1 MPERAAEAVPAEET
15 RRRRLLQPRR
25 VEPRSRSPAAPPGGP
40 PVLRLLPRASSS
52 PPPDAPAPLAQAIRT
67 PGPGQPL
74 PAQVREPLGGS
85 LGVDL
90 SPVRVHTDPGA
101 AAAADAIPA
110 RAFAYGTDIFLGRGE
125 RPADLPLV
133 AHEVTHVVQ
142 QQQTGSAVQ
151 PYTADGDS
159 LEREADRTATAVTHG
174 EPAVVAGRTG
184 GPQVQGQFGEWVED
198 KIWGLL
204 ERYAPV
210 LVPIIRQG
218 FFSWLTEKITAA
230 VEAML
235 DTLMKPVRAVTG
247 IIESLSTHFTNLVQ
261 WIREA
266 AGKIARGD
274 CSSITEAAQKIQ
286 DVISGLAAPII
297 DRVKEWAEKVK
308 GFFVDIWEKV
318 GAPIWDFLKEVGGAI
333 WDTIKDIASWIWEK
347 TKPVRDWLGRAW
359 KWIKDKLGIGEGPE
373 GQNGILQWVQDKA
386 GEAWKVIKAKLEPY
400 KKQILIVAGVIIAIT
415 AGPIIAVAA
424 AAGGIIFGVRW
435 IAQHLR
441 TRGSVLDQRSV
452 LEREVIPRIMG
463 AVNGLTSK
471 LNEIAASLTDKFG
484 AIVGGL
490 GKLAGQLAGSII
502 SFLVGLVNWLI
513 EKFKALLQW
522 ATEKVQGIADWV
534 KSALERLRAFLQPVL
549 DFIQWIGSVI
559 ADIWNLVSGFV
570 KRIWNKIPA
579 CIKDPVI
586 DFLINQILKRIP
598 IFSKLVQVKNIWEKL
613 KDGAMTVIRAI
624 FVKWDLKAAV
634 YAVFDLVLTILDI
647 PKQLVMSIYAKARK
661 AWDEIVKDPLAF
673 LKNILFAL
681 FQGFTQFFGNILTH
695 LWNGVINWF
704 KGVLGAA
711 KIEVPSEFT
720 LGAVIKFVI
729 SILGITVDK
738 IFEIVEKKTRPGIAA
753 TLKKVWR
760 TLTGAWEWVVIAMD
774 KGPAGLWEKLKEHA
788 TGMLDALIGSLVDW
802 AVKKIITVASPR
814 LLAALNP
821 IGAIINAIL
830 AAWAAIQTAGQY
842 IRNVLEIVDK
852 VLDTALELAAGKI
865 ETAANYVEQALAS
878 AIPIAI
884 GFLVN
889 FLRLGD
895 LPERIHEMVE
905 KLQKKVEE
913 ALEKLIDKA
922 LAAGRAILDRLGIGG
937 AGKADVEFGAD
948 GETHH
953 VYLEGEKGSA
963 RLMVSSTPLTVG
975 QKLDEFAGLAPKL
988 PRPRDRDEATKEIAA
1003 LRKTAQSA
1011 NELDTGPD
1019 PKTLD
1024 YLGKVAAGFKKL
1036 FTFFGHPTAPE
1047 TKLTFSG
1054 TGHGEVAHAEPLTR
1068 KPDPN
1073 FPPSASTSAALSGE
1087 ARMVRAN
1094 AYESKWVK
1102 MHLVHFD
1109 LGGPNQATNF
1119 APGSKSAN
1127 ATMYQQHESQI
1138 IDLLKQA
1145 DPQANIK
1152 EGQRV
1157 MWYDVKVKYLSGV
1170 DADFADY
1177 VELSWGDIPEPGKKT
1192 TRISGKQIPS
1202 DKPLPGEEITVSNL
1216 NKDGARRLEYIGGL
1230 PGPLAAAVA
1239 QGRSSKMSTP
1249 QDVAAAARAV
1259 GFGGMTDDAVVKL
1272 IESLQTSGSVRF

>member
-1 MPERAAEAVPAEET
+1 MPERAAETTQAEET
-15 RRRRLLQPRR
+15 GRKRLLRPRQP
-25 VEPRSRSPAAPPGGP
+25 EPRNRNPAAPLAGPPRLRLVPRVTGGGP
-40 PVLRLLPRASSS
+40 PN
-52 PPPDAPAPLAQAIRT
+52 APAPVAQAIRS

-74 PAQVREPLGGS
+74 PAQVREPLMGS
-85 LGVDL
+85 LQVDL
-90 SPVRVHTDPGA
+90 TGVRVHTDPSA
-101 AAAADAIPA
+101 AAAADALPA
-110 RAFAYGTDIFLGRGE
+110 RAFAYGTDIFLAKGE
-125 RPADLPLV
+125 RVSDLPLI

-142 QQQTGSAVQ
+142 QQGGSTVQ
-151 PYTADGDS
+151 PYTSGGDS
-159 LEREADRTATAVTHG
+159 FEREADRTATAVSHG
-174 EPAVVAGRTG
+174 EPAEVAGHTG
-184 GPQVQGQFGEWVED
+184 GPQVQGQFGEWIED
-198 KIWGLL
+198 KIWDLL

-218 FFSWLTEKITAA
+218 FFNWLTEKITAA
-230 VEAML
+230 IEAML

-318 GAPIWDFLKEVGGAI
+318 GAPIWDFLKQVGGTI

-359 KWIKDKLGIGEGPE
+359 RWIKDKLGIGEGPE
-373 GQNGILQWVQDKA
+373 GQNGILQWVQEKA
-386 GEAWKVIKAKLEPY
+386 GQAWNAIKAKLEPY
-400 KKQILIVAGVIIAIT
+400 KKQIMIVAGVIIAIT

-424 AAGGIIFGVRW
+424 AAAGIVLGVRW

-452 LEREVIPRIMG
+452 LEREVIPTIMR
-463 AVNGLTSK
+463 AVNGLTAK
-471 LNEIAASLTDKFG
+471 LNEIAATLTEKFG

-502 SFLVGLVNWLI
+502 SFFVGFVNWLI

-522 ATEKVQGIADWV
+522 ATQKVQAIADWV
-534 KSALERLRAFLQPVL
+534 KTALQRLKSFLEPVF
-549 DFIQWIGSVI
+549 DFIKWIGSVI

-598 IFSKLVQVKNIWEKL
+598 IFSKLVQVKNIWDKL
-613 KDGAMTVIRAI
+613 KNGALAVIRAI
-624 FVKWDLKAAV
+624 FVKWDLKAAI
-634 YAVFDLVLTILDI
+634 YAVFDLVLVVLDI

-661 AWDEIVKDPLAF
+661 AWDEIVKDPLGF
-673 LKNILFAL
+673 LTNILRAL
-681 FQGFTQFFGNILTH
+681 WQGFSQFFGNILTH
-695 LWNGVINWF
+695 LWNGVVSWF

-711 KIEVPSEFT
+711 GIEFPSE
-720 LGAVIKFVI
+720 LSVGSVLKFVI

-738 IFEIVEKKTRPGIAA
+738 IFDIVERKTRPGIAA

-760 TLTGAWEWVVIAMD
+760 TLTGAWEWVVIAME

-788 TGMLDALIGSLVDW
+788 TGILDALIGSLVDW
-802 AVKKIITVASPR
+802 AVKKIITIASPR

-821 IGAIINAIL
+821 VGAIINAIL

-852 VLDTALELAAGKI
+852 VLDTALELAAGAIK
-865 ETAANYVEQALAS
+865 TAAGYVEQALAA

-922 LAAGRAILDRLGIGG
+922 LAVGRAILERLGVGG
-937 AGKADVEFGAD
+937 PAKEEVTFGVNGATHRLYSEGEEAFEEIWLESDKKTAADWLTFFENDPQHLPALPRAEDAAETRANIKEARALLKKRRDDKKQPLSSFADV
-948 GETHH
+948 
-953 VYLEGEKGSA
+953 
-963 RLMVSSTPLTVG
+963 
-975 QKLDEFAGLAPKL
+975 
-988 PRPRDRDEATKEIAA
+988 
-1003 LRKTAQSA
+1003 
-1011 NELDTGPD
+1011 
-1019 PKTLD
+1019 
-1024 YLGKVAAGFKKL
+1024 FKKL
-1036 FTFFGHPTAPE
+1036 FQMFGHPSVPP
-1047 TKLTFSG
+1047 TKLKFTARKALG
-1054 TGHGEVAHAEPLTR
+1054 KTTGFKAEAAPLTLKFDPGE
-1068 KPDPN
+1068 KPS
-1073 FPPSASTSAALSGE
+1073 SATTADLPDWD
-1087 ARMVRAN
+1087 RAQRLN
-1094 AYESKWVK
+1094 EKVKDQWVK
-1102 MHLVHFD
+1102 MHLIHFD
-1109 LGGPNQATNF
+1109 LGGPDESKNF
-1119 APGSKSAN
+1119 TPGTKSAN
-1127 ATMYQQHESQI
+1127 TGMYNNAEKNVIGALTSAVAVGK
-1138 IDLLKQA
+1138 KQ
-1145 DPQANIK
+1145 
-1152 EGQRV
+1152 
-1157 MWYDVKVKYLSGV
+1157 MWYSVQVTAHPDDDEAFAADVAV
-1170 DADFADY
+1170 
-1177 VELSWGDIPEPGKKT
+1177 SWGDWNATKNQRGSQTDARSFRSDPPDAVSLSRDSVSLLKRIGKLPPEYASVVYAAQYS
-1192 TRISGKQIPS
+1192 SGNFKDVDDIIDRVQ
-1202 DKPLPGEEITVSNL
+1202 TVRPRFADLADLRKAINS
-1216 NKDGARRLEYIGGL
+1216 GIAARRL
-1230 PGPLAAAVA
+1230 AV
-1239 QGRSSKMSTP
+1239 
-1249 QDVAAAARAV
+1249 
-1259 GFGGMTDDAVVKL
+1259 
-1272 IESLQTSGSVRF
+1272 